1 MKRVTVPVPSAPVL
15 IGLVFALLSALFT
28 GSFISWAATPANVQ
42 AVPSTVI
49 TGCVGSSTPGG
60 SSLTLAGRTI
70 TASTL
75 VRIDPSGTCA
85 ANENAVTWNNQV
97 TSPTFSQTVVIT
109 SSADQFDNGNRLLA
123 AMTTISNS
131 VPAIANAYLVKL
143 EPGNYDLNGRA
154 LNMLTHVDLE
164 GSGQDVTYLS
174 STIDSNSPPTTGV
187 LNLAAGSE
195 VRNLTVLNYGE
206 SNYGTTI
213 YANYSNQGGL
223 TSLYPSA
230 LINVTV
236 VPIIG
241 GTLESRGLYTGPTT
255 SVLVQDSFIDV
266 ENGGSDFPTSNLI
279 LFGIDSQGTL
289 KVTNSTVV
297 ARTQAGYK
305 TYGIRAN
312 TASGVS
318 TIIQQTTIDTER
330 GWWTNRAV
338 DIGSSTTITIQNST
352 LTTYGIKTSENTAVY
367 NSSPYTVIQ
376 NSNLKATGGDQYD
389 QNSINNALVNLAT
402 LKVATSQVNGG
413 VSNTGTLKCVG
424 SYNANFDVLGT
435 DCTNA

>member
-1 MKRVTVPVPSAPVL
+1 M
-15 IGLVFALLSALFT
+15 
-28 GSFISWAATPANVQ
+28 
-42 AVPSTVI
+42 
-49 TGCVGSSTPGG
+49 
-60 SSLTLAGRTI
+60 
-70 TASTL
+70 
-75 VRIDPSGTCA
+75 
-85 ANENAVTWNNQV
+85 
-97 TSPTFSQTVVIT
+97 
-109 SSADQFDNGNRLLA
+109 
-123 AMTTISNS
+123 
-131 VPAIANAYLVKL
+131 
-143 EPGNYDLNGRA
+143 
-154 LNMLTHVDLE
+154 
-164 GSGQDVTYLS
+164 
-174 STIDSNSPPTTGV
+174 
-187 LNLAAGSE
+187 
-195 VRNLTVLNYGE
+195 
-206 SNYGTTI
+206 
-213 YANYSNQGGL
+213 
-223 TSLYPSA
+223 
-230 LINVTV
+230 
-236 VPIIG
+236 
-241 GTLESRGLYTGPTT
+241 
-255 SVLVQDSFIDV
+255 LVQDSFIDV